1 MGRKAKKYHYI
12 YKTVNVLSGK
22 YYIGMHSTSNL
33 NDGYLGSG
41 TRLRYSINKH
51 GRDNHKV
58 EILEFCD
65 TRELL
70 KQREEEIVTMNE
82 IAKVDC
88 MNLRVGGEGG
98 FSSEAHRIKCSKA
111 GSDAFKKRYYN
122 DTKFRENFIKFK
134 KLEMDILRKD
144 GKITT
149 WKDNYDWTGKKHSDE
164 TKLKMSKSKNIGKV
178 NSQFGK
184 CWITN
189 EVDNKKIIKG
199 DSLPDGWRLGR
210 VMK

>member
-1 MGRKAKKYHYI
+1 MGRKKKKCHYI
-12 YKTVNVLSGK
+12 YKTTNLINKK
-22 YYIGMHSTSNL
+22 YYIGMHSTSDL
-33 NDGYLGSG
+33 NDGYMGSG
-41 TRLRYSINKH
+41 KRLKFSINYH
-51 GRDNHKV
+51 GKDNFKL
-58 EILEFCD
+58 EILEYCKS
-65 TRELL
+65 REEL
-70 KQREEEIVTMNE
+70 KSREEEIVTLNE

-88 MNLRVGGEGG
+88 MNLKVGGEGG
-98 FSSEAHRIKCSKA
+98 FRDEAHRIKCSKA

-122 DTKFRENFIKFK
+122 DTEFRENFIKIK

-164 TKLKMSKSKNIGKV
+164 TKLKMSKSKNNGKV

-189 EVDNKKIIKG
+189 EVESKKIMKG